1 MEYYLTLKGDKLS
14 DHEKTGRKLKS
25 ILISEKSQTEMA
37 TYSLI
42 PTMLHSGKGETMN
55 IVKITV
61 VTRTYGGRRDK

>member
-42 PTMLHSGKGETMN
+42 TTMLHSGKGETMN
-55 IVKITV
+55 TVKITV
-61 VTRTYGGRRDK
+61 VTRI